1 MASQPKS
8 FEEQLAKLQEI
19 VTKLQQ
25 GNVSL
30 NDSIELFKEGMTLSN
45 DLKGQ
50 LNEAETT
57 LAQMMDEMASC
68 TRPKKRAMTFQI
80 TGCKTRATSRNSWM
94 GTFSNGTA
102 VTRTSGCG

>member
-57 LAQMMDEMASC
+57 LAQMMDKNGQLHPTEE
-68 TRPKKRAMTFQI
+68 K
-80 TGCKTRATSRNSWM
+80 GDDV
-94 GTFSNGTA
+94 SNNG
-102 VTRTSGCG
+102 VQNQGYKSQFLDGDVF

>member
-45 DLKGQ
+45 
-50 LNEAETT
+50 
-57 LAQMMDEMASC
+57 

-80 TGCKTRATSRNSWM
+80 MGCKTRATSRNSWM

-102 VTRTSGCG
+102 VTRTSGRG

>member
-45 DLKGQ
+45 DLKGL

-57 LAQMMDEMASC
+57 LAQMMDENGQLHPAEE
-68 TRPKKRAMTFQI
+68 K
-80 TGCKTRATSRNSWM
+80 GDDV
-94 GTFSNGTA
+94 SNNGMQNQGYKSQFLDGD
-102 VTRTSGCG
+102 VF

>member
-57 LAQMMDEMASC
+57 LAQMMDEN
-68 TRPKKRAMTFQI
+68 
-80 TGCKTRATSRNSWM
+80 ATAAPGRRK
-94 GTFSNGTA
+94 G
-102 VTRTSGCG
+102 R